1 MRLHLAIMSS
11 DLSLEEPFLQDR
23 LVLAALVVAAEGQK
37 SLPRDG
43 IVFLS
48 TLEAL

>member
-11 DLSLEEPFLQDR
+11 DLGLEEPFLQDR
-23 LVLAALVVAAEGQK
+23 LVLVVAAEGQK